1 MKEEKQTQEKGKKR
15 KKKRMGLGKK
25 IAIII
30 LLTII
35 ICGAL
40 LVYRVQ
46 KNGGGIKGFLAT
58 AVGHNQETV
67 EDLPK
72 LYCLILGKSQ
82 NLTDTIMVASY
93 DPKEQQAS
101 ILSIPRDTF
110 IGDYKS
116 SATAWDKMN
125 AVYQTGAENALKEVN
140 ELTGL
145 DIKYYVMVDTAAFK
159 VLVDAVGGVEFD
171 VPMDMDYD
179 SRAQDFHIHLKAG
192 LQVLDGDKAEQLVRF
207 RHNNDGS
214 TYPYEYGIED
224 VGRTRTQREFI
235 KALVKQSLKAQN
247 LLKINE
253 FIEIAN
259 NYVETNLDFDTL
271 KDYVPYITEFDMG
284 ELKTETLPGE
294 SVVANG
300 IWVFSAYEQE
310 TKELIDKLFLDPFS
324 EVDEE
329 IINNLNPDID
339 RANINLEILNGTV
352 KDSNLDKV
360 VATLQAAGYNVTKT
374 GSTSITEQTIIINRG
389 NVTEDVT
396 QELKELL
403 STEIVSAGQSTTVDI
418 TIIIGNDYE
427 IN

>member
-35 ICGAL
+35 VCGAL
-40 LVYRVQ
+40 LGYRVH

-67 EDLPK
+67 KDLPK

-116 SATAWDKMN
+116 SATSWDKIN

-140 ELTGL
+140 ELAGL
-145 DIKYYVMVDTAAFK
+145 NIQHYVMVDTAAFK
-159 VLVDAVGGVEFD
+159 ALVDAVGGVEFD

-192 LQVLDGDKAEQLVRF
+192 LQVLDGNKAEQLVRF

-259 NYVETNLDFDTL
+259 KYVETNLDFDTL
-271 KDYVPYITEFDMG
+271 KDYVPYITEFNMS

-329 IINNLNPDID
+329 IISNLNPDID

-360 VATLQAAGYNVTKT
+360 VATLQAAGYNISKT

-396 QELKELL
+396 QELEQLL